1 MSETSHATEF
11 AVRDC
16 ALITIAT
23 GERAETLK
31 ELRDTLLSIDEASI
45 FQHVWGGLL
54 SPRFG
59 EREYNND
66 FAGWARHGLH
76 DRKLAEKL
84 AMVDPTA
91 AADLAE
97 LRRDLVEIIED
108 RLDEDQALPW
118 QRATERF
125 HFIRSQIVVFDT
137 RIRCHT
143 PEGMAELI
151 PQLSPSSLFY
161 HFIDARRRSPERS
174 DDLRSWLGMFPGY
187 EELRRALAE
196 LDPYF
201 LSLTELRD
209 EVARVFQSHLEER
222 PASGADREGEVR

>member
-1 MSETSHATEF
+1 MTEPDAINQPDGGTEF

-31 ELRDTLLSIDEASI
+31 ELRDTLIRIDEASV

-54 SPRFG
+54 APRFG

-76 DRKLAEKL
+76 DRKLAEQL

-91 AADLAE
+91 AADLGE

-108 RLDEDQALPW
+108 RLDEDEALLW

-137 RIRCHT
+137 RVRCHT

-161 HFIDARRRSPERS
+161 HFIDARRRSPDRS
-174 DDLRSWLGMFPGY
+174 DDLRSWLALFPGLDA
-187 EELRRALAE
+187 LRRELAE

-201 LSLTELRD
+201 LSLAELRD
-209 EVARVFQSHLEER
+209 ELARVFQRHLGTEAR
-222 PASGADREGEVR
+222 